1 MTADIELM
9 RIVAS
14 FKASPRSRRFHSLLV
29 FTKSDQ
35 QPNFMSLLTLILVSL
50 AMHVTWYYYEDS
62 SIFNLCFYKKEEL
75 KLKLDASTRTI
86 LVTFCS
92 EGYFK
97 VYFLFEDYFGDY
109 FQFGNYFQ
117 RK

>member
-86 LVTFCS
+86 LVTF
-92 EGYFK
+92 F
-97 VYFLFEDYFGDY
+97 
-109 FQFGNYFQ
+109 
-117 RK
+117 